1 MKRKGKRGVA
11 IGLAAALLCLCLPVF
26 ARGEELAVSARSAVL
41 LSGESGAVLWE
52 KNARERLPMASTTKI
67 MTALLTLEEAE
78 RAGDPAVDITEEM
91 AAVEGSSMGLQ
102 AGDRLT
108 LTNLAAGM
116 LLASG
121 NDAANAAALFL
132 DGSQEGFARRM
143 NSRAEEIG
151 MKDTHFVTP
160 SGLDAED
167 HFSTAYDLALL
178 AREALENEAFAKL
191 AASPRCEVTF
201 IEPAHTAT
209 YENHNKLLGLY
220 EGCVGVKTG
229 YTKKAGRCL
238 VSAARREGVTL
249 IAVTLD
255 APDDWDDHTALLD
268 YGFSQLEQARL
279 DGSACVV
286 LLPVVGGGADAVEVH
301 GVQGDTFTLP
311 AGDSG
316 RVTVRVMVPRFLYA
330 PVEAGEQVGEL
341 QYCLG
346 GRELARV
353 PLVAAAE
360 VPRQEKQPGFWERL
374 WKG

>member
-11 IGLAAALLCLCLPVF
+11 IGLAAALLCLGLPVS

-121 NDAANAAALFL
+121 NDAANGAALFL

-160 SGLDAED
+160 SGLDAEG

>member
-11 IGLAAALLCLCLPVF
+11 IGLAAALLCLGLPVS

-52 KNARERLPMASTTKI
+52 KNPRERLPMASTTKI

-108 LTNLAAGM
+108 LANLAAGM

-178 AREALENEAFAKL
+178 AREALENEAFAEL

-268 YGFSQLEQARL
+268 YGFSQLEQVRL

-286 LLPVVGGGADAVEVH
+286 SIPVVGGGADTVEAH

-316 RVTVRVMVPRFLYA
+316 RVTVRVMAPRFLYA

-353 PLVAAAE
+353 PLVAE
-360 VPRQEKQPGFWERL
+360 TEIPQQEKQPGLWERL